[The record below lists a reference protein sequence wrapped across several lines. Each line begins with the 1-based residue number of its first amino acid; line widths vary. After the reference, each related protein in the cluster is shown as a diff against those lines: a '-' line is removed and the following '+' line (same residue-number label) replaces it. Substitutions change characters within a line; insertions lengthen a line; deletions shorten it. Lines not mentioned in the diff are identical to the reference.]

1 MICRALLLKESLE
14 DICKDKR
21 QRYEAWRK
29 SHLGGPRWGNKF
41 RSFALWT
48 VLPVAAAIYVA
59 KVSER
64 EVLPECGCLGRVC
77 TFPHNDGRVAGW

>member
-1 MICRALLLKESLE
+1 LPPPPPNPPPPPSALLLKEALE

-29 SHLGGPRWGNKF
+29 AALSGPRLGAKL

-48 VLPVAAAIYVA
+48 LLPVAATLYMAQ
-59 KVSER
+59 
-64 EVLPECGCLGRVC
+64 VC
-77 TFPHNDGRVAGW
+77 V